1 MANNTKGDEEL
12 KNPKAKLTR
21 TVAVRMSDAEYAKLA
36 EMAGDA
42 ALSLGAFIRFTLFGI
57 KNISEE
63 GLLNENE

>member
-42 ALSLGAFIRFTLFGI
+42 ALSLGAFIRFTLFGM
-57 KNISEE
+57 KKISKE
-63 GLLNENE
+63 GMLDVH

>member
-1 MANNTKGDEEL
+1 M

-21 TVAVRMSDAEYAKLA
+21 TVAVRMSDAEYEQLA

-57 KNISEE
+57 KKISKE
-63 GLLNENE
+63 GMLDVH

>member
-1 MANNTKGDEEL
+1 MANNKKGDEEL

-42 ALSLGAFIRFTLFGI
+42 ALSLGAFIRFTLFGM
-57 KNISEE
+57 KNIRTE

>member
-1 MANNTKGDEEL
+1 MANNKKGDEEL

-21 TVAVRMSDAEYAKLA
+21 TVAVRMSDTEYDKLA

-42 ALSLGAFIRFTLFGI
+42 ALSLGAFIRFTLFGM
-57 KNISEE
+57 KNIRTE

>member
-1 MANNTKGDEEL
+1 M
-12 KNPKAKLTR
+12 KNQKVKLTR
-21 TVAVRMSDAEYAKLA
+21 TVAVRMSDTEYEKLT

-57 KNISEE
+57 KNIRTE

>member
-36 EMAGDA
+36 EMAGNA
-42 ALSLGAFIRFTLFGI
+42 ALSLGAFIRFTMFGI
-57 KNISEE
+57 KNIRTE

>member
-1 MANNTKGDEEL
+1 MANNQKGDEKL

-21 TVAVRMSDAEYAKLA
+21 TVAVRMSDAEYEQLA
-36 EMAGDA
+36 EMASNA

-57 KNISEE
+57 KNISKE

>member
-1 MANNTKGDEEL
+1 M

-21 TVAVRMSDAEYAKLA
+21 TVAVRMSDTEYDKLA

-57 KNISEE
+57 KKISKE
-63 GLLNENE
+63 GMLDVH

>member
-1 MANNTKGDEEL
+1 MANNSKGDKKL
-12 KNPKAKLTR
+12 KNLKAKLTR

-42 ALSLGAFIRFTLFGI
+42 ALSLGAFIRFTMFGM
-57 KNISEE
+57 KNIRTE

>member
-1 MANNTKGDEEL
+1 MANEPKGDKKL
-12 KNPKAKLTR
+12 KNQKVKLTR

-57 KNISEE
+57 KKISKE
-63 GLLNENE
+63 GMLDVH

>member
-1 MANNTKGDEEL
+1 MANNKKGDEEL

-21 TVAVRMSDAEYAKLA
+21 TVAVRMSDAEYEQLA

-42 ALSLGAFIRFTLFGI
+42 ALSLGAFIRFTLFGM
-57 KNISEE
+57 KNIRTE

>member
-21 TVAVRMSDAEYAKLA
+21 TVAVRMSDAEYAKLSK
-36 EMAGDA
+36 MAGDA
-42 ALSLGAFIRFTLFGI
+42 ALSLGAFIRFTLFGM
-57 KNISEE
+57 KKISTE

>member
-1 MANNTKGDEEL
+1 MANNKKGDKEL

-42 ALSLGAFIRFTLFGI
+42 ALSLGAFIRFTLFGM
-57 KNISEE
+57 KNIRTE
-63 GLLNENE
+63 GMLDVH

>member
-12 KNPKAKLTR
+12 KNPKEKLTR
-21 TVAVRMSDAEYAKLA
+21 TVAVRMSDAEYNQLNEAA
-36 EMAGDA
+36 CNA

-57 KNISEE
+57 KNISTE

>member
-1 MANNTKGDEEL
+1 M

-36 EMAGDA
+36 EMAGNA
-42 ALSLGAFIRFTLFGI
+42 ALSLGAFIRFTLFGM
-57 KNISEE
+57 KNISTE